1 VNSKQVVAAL
11 SVVLL
16 LVILIYPAV
25 GSGNI
30 SVTMGGL
37 KIDKADHVYVTV
49 GGVWVHERGQSNA
62 TGWKSVSNQS
72 QTVDLISLENLTKPL
87 ATSQISVARYD
98 SVRLSLSNVTWVFNK
113 TTTSLLIASSNL
125 DANLEFTLVAGRQ
138 LTITIL
144 LGGHQEVIGASKF
157 FQATMTVTV
166 TEVS

>member
-1 VNSKQVVAAL
+1 MNSKQVVAAL

-25 GSGNI
+25 STGNI
-30 SVTMGGL
+30 SVIIGGI

-49 GGVWVHERGQSNA
+49 GGLWVHERGQSNA
-62 TGWKSVSNQS
+62 TGWKLVSNQS

-98 SVRLSLSNVTWVFNK
+98 SFRVSLSNVTWVFNK
-113 TTTSLLIASSNL
+113 TATSLLTASSNL
-125 DANLEFTLVAGRQ
+125 DATLEFTLVAGRA
-138 LTITIL
+138 LTINIL

-166 TEVS
+166 SEVS

>member
-1 VNSKQVVAAL
+1 VNSKQVLAAL

-25 GSGNI
+25 SSGNI
-30 SVTMGGL
+30 SVTIRGL
-37 KIDKADHVYVTV
+37 KVDNADHVYVTV
-49 GGVWVHERGQSNA
+49 GGILLHARGQSNT
-62 TGWKSVSNQS
+62 TGWKLVSNVS
-72 QTVDLISLENLTKPL
+72 QTFDLISLANLTRPL

-113 TTTSLLIASSNL
+113 TTTSLLIGSPNL
-125 DANLEFTLVAGRQ
+125 DANLEFTLVAGRG

-144 LGGHQEVIGASKF
+144 LGGHEEVIGASKF
-157 FQATMTVTV
+157 FQATMTATA

>member
-25 GSGNI
+25 STGNI
-30 SVTMGGL
+30 SVTIRGL

-49 GGVWVHERGQSNA
+49 SGVWVHARDESNA

-72 QTVDLISLENLTKPL
+72 QTFDLISLENLTRPL
-87 ATSQISVARYD
+87 ATSEISVARYD
-98 SVRLSLSNVTWVFNK
+98 FVRLSLSNVTWVFNK
-113 TTTSLLIASSNL
+113 TTTSLPTTSPNL
-125 DANLEFTLVAGRQ
+125 DANLEFTLAAGRG

-144 LGGHQEVIGASKF
+144 LGGQQEVIGASKF
-157 FQATMTVTV
+157 FQPTMTATV
-166 TEVS
+166 AEAS